1 LSEKSTST
9 GDVENQMTTTYRD
22 LLARVKETI
31 REVDAPAADDRRRA
45 GAVVI
50 DVRDPDEVDQGALPG
65 SLAISRAFLEQRIE
79 DAVPDRRTPI
89 VVYCAGGARSA
100 FAAQT
105 LQHLGYEDVVSLAGG
120 FSAWKA
126 AGMPWSVPKTLS
138 ADQRRRY
145 SRHLLIPEV
154 GEAGQQKLLDA
165 RVLLVGAGG
174 LGSPA
179 ALYLAAAGVGTL
191 GIVDAD
197 VVDDSNLQR
206 QVIHATDR
214 VGMPKVESARIAIA
228 NLNPDVR
235 VVAHEERL
243 DKANVLDVFAGYD
256 VILDGT
262 DNFATRYLINDAC
275 VLLGKPN
282 VHGSIFRFEGQAT
295 TFVAGQGPC
304 YRCLFPSP
312 PPPELAPSCA
322 EAGVLGLL
330 PGTIGIIQAT
340 EVAKLVLG
348 IGDPL
353 IGRLLT
359 YDALGMEFREL
370 RLSRDP
376 ECPMCGPEA
385 PASLDDI
392 EYTDVGCAIRLAAT
406 A

>member
-1 LSEKSTST
+1 VPT
-9 GDVENQMTTTYRD
+9 NYRD
-22 LLARVKETI
+22 LLARVKASI
-31 REVDAPAADDRRRA
+31 REVEPADAERLRAD
-45 GAVVI
+45 GAVVL
-50 DVRDPDEVDQGALPG
+50 DVREPDEVEQGTVPGALT
-65 SLAISRAFLEQRIE
+65 ISRAFLEQRVE
-79 DAVPDRRTPI
+79 DAVPRRDAPV
-89 VVYCAGGARSA
+89 VVYCAGGVRSA
-100 FAAQT
+100 FAAET
-105 LQHLGYEDVVSLAGG
+105 LQDLGYTDVVSLAGG

-126 AGMPWSVPKTLS
+126 AGLPWRVPKTLS

-154 GEAGQQKLLDA
+154 GEVGQQKLLDA
-165 RVLLVGAGG
+165 KVLLVGAGG

-191 GIVDAD
+191 GIIDAD

-214 VGMPKVESARIAIA
+214 IGMPKVESAKVAIEG
-228 NLNPDVR
+228 LNPDVR
-235 VVAHEERL
+235 VVGHEVRL
-243 DKANVLDVFAGYD
+243 DKDNVLDIFTGYD
-256 VILDGT
+256 VIVDGT

-295 TFVAGQGPC
+295 TFVAGEGPC

-340 EVAKLVLG
+340 EAAKLVLG
-348 IGDPL
+348 IGQPL

-359 YDALGMEFREL
+359 YDALEMEFREL

-376 ECPMCGPEA
+376 ACPMCGPGA
-385 PASLDDI
+385 PSSLDDI
-392 EYTDVGCAIRLAAT
+392 EYSDVGCAIRFPAA